1 MLRGVAIP
9 AFRRAGA
16 HDWGQI
22 RDLLLA
28 AALPLDGA
36 RECLANFLVAVEG
49 DRLVACGGLEFHADA
64 ALLRSLA
71 VDTGARGHGV
81 AGQLVERLLALA
93 AERGADSV
101 SLLTTTA
108 GTFFPRFGFE
118 QVPRD
123 VLPRALQ
130 SSAEFRGACPDSAI
144 AMIRRMVADKTNR

>member
-1 MLRGVAIP
+1 MTSVAIP
-9 AFRRAGA
+9 AFRLAGA
-16 HDWGQI
+16 QDWEQM

-36 RECLANFLVAVEG
+36 RECLANFLLAVEG
-49 DRLVACGGLEFHADA
+49 DRLVGCGALEFHADA

-71 VDTGARGHGV
+71 VDVATRGYGV

-93 AERGADSV
+93 AERGVYSV

-108 GTFFPRFGFE
+108 ETFFPRFGFE
-118 QVPRD
+118 AVPRD

-144 AMIRRMVADKTNR
+144 AMIRRIVAHQTNR